1 MRARRTGRRGS
12 LLGALF
18 TRMGVLFLL
27 IVVVVGLLGFFTAQR
42 RIDEAYDDQLIIGA
56 NVLRALMSEEL
67 RESPDAEAAEQLQV
81 DDSALLSAEDRQAF
95 DDYAEWRMFRIWRG
109 GHLVLGS
116 DTGPA
121 TAAPPREGFSD
132 LRRPEGH
139 WRMYA
144 LKVPAHDVTVVV
156 GERHGIRSVLVRAI
170 ALGLALPLLLLIPLA
185 AALILWSLND
195 GLRTVRLLVDE
206 IGRRSL
212 RDLAPVPL
220 EPWPRDLHPL
230 VRTINRV
237 LSRIEGSLQ
246 HERQFLDNAAHQL
259 RTPLAAVK
267 LQAQMIAQE
276 TDAAERSALTAQLTE
291 SVDRA
296 SAMTDSLL
304 TLARLEARIGAGD
317 GGDLRAETVAAL
329 ADLAPL
335 AARRDVE
342 LAFSGAQAMPG
353 GDAVLLRLIAANLIE
368 NALHHAPPGSE
379 VDVRLSQ
386 SLGTRRLTVTDSGPG
401 IPAAERQKVL
411 QRFYRGPGRAE
422 QGAGLGLS
430 IVAEAVRLLNGELE
444 LDDREDGR
452 PGLSVSVELPAAA
465 EA

>member
-1 MRARRTGRRGS
+1 MTPPPRPRRTS
-12 LLGALF
+12 LLAALF

-27 IVVVVGLLGFFTAQR
+27 MIVVVGLLAFFSAQR

-67 RESPDAEAAEQLQV
+67 RESPEREAEEQLQV
-81 DDSALLSAEDRQAF
+81 DDSALLSTEDRQAF
-95 DDYAEWRMFRIWRG
+95 DDFAEWRMFRIWRG
-109 GHLVLGS
+109 GRLVLGS
-116 DTGPA
+116 DTGPGL
-121 TAAPPREGFSD
+121 APPPHDGFLD
-132 LRRPEGH
+132 LHTPKGH
-139 WRMYA
+139 WRLYT
-144 LKVPAHDVTVVV
+144 LKVPQRDVTVVV
-156 GERHGIRSVLVRAI
+156 GERHNIRSVLVRAI

-185 AALILWSLND
+185 AALIWWSLND
-195 GLRTVRLLVDE
+195 GLRTVRLLVNE

-237 LSRIEGSLQ
+237 LARIEGSLQ

-276 TDAAERSALTAQLTE
+276 TDPKERAALTAQLTG

-304 TLARLEARIGAGD
+304 TLARLEARIGAGE

-335 AARRDVE
+335 AARRQVE
-342 LAFSGAQAMPG
+342 LVFSGAESMPG
-353 GDAVLLRLIAANLIE
+353 GDPVLLRLIAANLIE
-368 NALHHAPPGSE
+368 NALHHAPTGSE
-379 VDVRLSQ
+379 VHVQLSR
-386 SLGTRRLTVTDSGPG
+386 SIDGRRLTVVDAGPG
-401 IPAAERQKVL
+401 IPADERQKVL
-411 QRFYRGPGRAE
+411 QRFYRRPGRAE
-422 QGAGLGLS
+422 SGAGLGLA
-430 IVAEAVRLLNGELE
+430 IVSEAVRLLNGELE
-444 LDDREDGR
+444 LEDRDDGR
-452 PGLSVSVELPAAA
+452 PGLAVSVELPSPA
-465 EA
+465 